1 MRAASGASRDRIRFI
16 QIPPDGAAAQAA
28 AALAILVIP
37 LYHTKPEKILN
48 APAALSGL
56 GCAPGEFVL

>member
-1 MRAASGASRDRIRFI
+1 MRAASGLTVIEFGSYKFLLTGRRRG
-16 QIPPDGAAAQAA
+16 PA

-48 APAALSGL
+48 APAA
-56 GCAPGEFVL
+56 